1 MRLPSL
7 SAALLGALAWTA
19 RADDLDDN
27 IRSISV
33 CATAFLWLI
42 VLSFFANVLHSLA
55 QDAFLDPG

>member
-33 CATAFLWLI
+33 CAPAFFWPI
-42 VLSFFANVLHSLA
+42 NWSFFANILHSLA
-55 QDAFLDPG
+55 QDTFLDPG